1 MDNEQ
6 ESADE
11 PSAELDGQLSIND
24 YLIELGEEPVL
35 KIVVAEP
42 TDEEI
47 AAFFEGEANNQ

>member
-6 ESADE
+6 EPADE

-24 YLIELGEEPVL
+24 YLIELGEEPVH

-47 AAFFEGEANNQ
+47 AAFFEGEANK